1 MIKNVKVLIVDDS
14 RIYRGI
20 LETALKT
27 VPGLQIVGSVRDGYQ
42 ALDFIKKT
50 PPDIVTLDVEM
61 DEMDGLETLKE
72 IQKLNRKNPR
82 LQVKVIMV
90 SSHTTSGAQATIK
103 SLEYGAIDF
112 IPKPTTSN
120 PATSIEYLK
129 KELGEKL
136 KTFGG
141 NQINTTIVKTVPPL
155 TSAKPTSTKPTFT
168 EPRPTRFNTRTNTIP
183 KNSDKYQAILIGIS
197 TGGPK
202 ALTELMPNLTNGIS
216 LPILIVQHMPPT
228 FTKALADSLNSKSNY
243 TIKEATD
250 DEVVKPKHAYIAPGG
265 KHMIVRKVGSETKIS
280 ITNQPPEE
288 GCKPS
293 VNIMFRS
300 AATTFGGKSIALIL
314 TGMGSDG
321 TKGLAPLK
329 RSGTYI
335 IAQDQASSIVW
346 GMPSSAINS
355 GNVTKVEPLNK
366 IADAVHSQL

>member
-1 MIKNVKVLIVDDS
+1 MGNNVKVLIVDDS

-27 VPGLQIVGSVRDGYQ
+27 VPGLQIVGSVRDGFK
-42 ALDFIKKT
+42 ALEFIKKT

-72 IQKLNRKNPR
+72 IQKLNKRTTNKE
-82 LQVKVIMV
+82 VKVIMV
-90 SSHTTSGAQATIK
+90 SSLTTSGAEATIK

-112 IPKPTTSN
+112 IGKPTTSN
-120 PATSIEYLK
+120 PNASIEYLK

-136 KTFGG
+136 VAFGG
-141 NQINTTIVKTVPPL
+141 KQINAPVTSRQAPPIQARPAPRIQTNIKT
-155 TSAKPTSTKPTFT
+155 SG
-168 EPRPTRFNTRTNTIP
+168 
-183 KNSDKYQAILIGIS
+183 KYDAILIGIS

-202 ALTELMPNLTNGIS
+202 ALTELMPALTTNIS
-216 LPILIVQHMPPT
+216 LPILIVQHMPAT
-228 FTKALADSLNSKSNY
+228 FTKALADSLNAKSSY

-250 DEVVKPKHAYIAPGG
+250 NETVQPKHAYIAPGG
-265 KHMIVRKVGSETKIS
+265 KHMIVRKVGSHAKIS
-280 ITNQPPEE
+280 ITNQPAEE

-335 IAQDQASSIVW
+335 IAQDKASSVVW
-346 GMPSSAINS
+346 GMPGSAVSSGSVA
-355 GNVTKVEPLNK
+355 KVEPLNK
-366 IADAVHSQL
+366 IADAVHSLM

>member
-1 MIKNVKVLIVDDS
+1 MTKNVKVLIVDDS

-27 VPGLQIVGSVRDGYQ
+27 VPGLQIVGSVRDGYK
-42 ALDFIKKT
+42 ALEFIKKT

-72 IQKLNRKNPR
+72 IQKLNKKNPS

-90 SSHTTSGAQATIK
+90 SSHTTSGAEATIK

-112 IPKPTTSN
+112 IPKPSTSN
-120 PATSIEYLK
+120 PATSIQYLK
-129 KELGEKL
+129 TELGQKL
-136 KTFGG
+136 KAFGVK
-141 NQINTTIVKTVPPL
+141 QINTTVIQTQSPI
-155 TSAKPTSTKPTFT
+155 TSVKPTIPTHV
-168 EPRPTRFNTRTNTIP
+168 
-183 KNSDKYQAILIGIS
+183 KSKVSSKYDAILIGIS

-202 ALTELMPNLTNGIS
+202 ALAELMPTLTNGIS
-216 LPILIVQHMPPT
+216 LPILIVQHMPAT
-228 FTKALADSLNSKSNY
+228 FTKALADSLNPKSSY

-250 DEVVKPKHAYIAPGG
+250 NETIKPKHAYIAPGG
-265 KHMIVRKVGSETKIS
+265 KHMIVRKVGTETKIS
-280 ITNQPPEE
+280 ITDQPAEE

-293 VNIMFRS
+293 ANIMFRS
-300 AATTFGGKSIALIL
+300 AATAFRGKLIALVL

-329 RSGTYI
+329 RAGTYI
-335 IAQDQASSIVW
+335 IAQDQASSTVW

-366 IADAVHSQL
+366 IADAVLSEL